1 MTEWVQDLLQNSW
14 RVWKHD
20 PWHLAEYYRG
30 PRVNYAERKPS
41 MRNDANG
48 SSIIAT
54 TTPKMMPIVVKGRE
68 VAIIHPWRRYNPIA
82 KRKEIFSYCSSEENR
97 SITISGIWYKSIGSG
112 GSLIFCFWMEN
123 WIAIKSGS
131 IFTHVSINIFSDSIC
146 FSRFRLIERNTKRVK
161 TVFCECDSLKIARTL
176 RKTSKRS

>member
-1 MTEWVQDLLQNSW
+1 MTEWVQDPLQNSW

-20 PWHLAEYYRG
+20 LWHLAEYYRG

-112 GSLIFCFWMEN
+112 GSLIFCFWTGLQLRVVVFSHMFLLISFLILFVFLGFVWSN
-123 WIAIKSGS
+123 AIQ
-131 IFTHVSINIFSDSIC
+131 NEL
-146 FSRFRLIERNTKRVK
+146 RLYFVNVIR
-161 TVFCECDSLKIARTL
+161 
-176 RKTSKRS
+176 